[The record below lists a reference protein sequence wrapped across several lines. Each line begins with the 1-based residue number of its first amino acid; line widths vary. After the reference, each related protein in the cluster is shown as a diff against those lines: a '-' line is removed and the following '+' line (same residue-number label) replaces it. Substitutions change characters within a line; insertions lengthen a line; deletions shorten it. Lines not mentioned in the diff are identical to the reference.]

1 MNMTRTNVRGL
12 LLAFLIGA
20 LMAAGVILTTPQAKA
35 DSQQDY
41 IYFSLLEN
49 NGMHITSPSAAKEL
63 GLLICRDLIGGR
75 SWRLIV
81 TDIMTGADFDLDSA
95 TTVVA
100 SAIVAY
106 CPAQSPNGQAN
117 SKVA

>member
-1 MNMTRTNVRGL
+1 MTRMNVRGL

-20 LMAAGVILTTPQAKA
+20 AMAAGVILTTPQAKA

-41 IYFSLLEN
+41 VYYSLLEN
-49 NGMHITSPSAAKEL
+49 NGMHITSPARAKEL
-63 GLLICRDLIGGR
+63 GLLICQELNQGR
-75 SWRLIV
+75 SWRLVV

-100 SAIVAY
+100 SAIIAY
-106 CPAQSPNGQAN
+106 CPAQNPNGQAN